1 MRIGRPMVRHA
12 VDLVAQLLDV
22 DRRTNQGRGVLE
34 RQWPVSL
41 SVPLTPME
49 YDALRFLSS
58 LYPANPPEIARA
70 AVLPFLDPGS
80 TPPGR
85 RDDGMDAERTCRVT
99 IGLEDVEARALEGL
113 AAGKGVGSDRMAL
126 WAMWDTLGPLLEVSR
141 P

>member
-1 MRIGRPMVRHA
+1 MVRHA
-12 VDLVAQLLDV
+12 VDLVAKLLHV

-34 RQWPVSL
+34 REWPVNL

-49 YDALRFLSS
+49 ADALWFLSS

-80 TPPGR
+80 EPPGR
-85 RDDGMDAERTCRVT
+85 MDDGMDAERTCRVAV
-99 IGLEDVEARALEGL
+99 GLEDGEARALEGL
-113 AAGKGVGSDRMAL
+113 AAGAGVGPERMAL
-126 WAMWDTLGPLLEVSR
+126 WAMWDTLGPLMEVSR